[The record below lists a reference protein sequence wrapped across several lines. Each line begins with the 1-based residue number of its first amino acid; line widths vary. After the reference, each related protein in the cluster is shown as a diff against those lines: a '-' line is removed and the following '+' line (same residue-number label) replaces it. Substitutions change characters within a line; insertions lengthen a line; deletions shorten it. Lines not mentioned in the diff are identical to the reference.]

1 MKMLVWILLL
11 ANVLVATYFLG
22 SGYWPQAASEKVTPM
37 NVDRLSLRSQSAP
50 PASTPQE
57 NQRPAVPTATAIPAT
72 EALCLEWRGL
82 NQEEFARVRE
92 QLKGLVGEQVMSF
105 TEVPL
110 NTRRWVIFP
119 PLPSAQSAAA
129 KLSELAAAGVRDA
142 FVVKDGPWKNA
153 ISLGLYAN
161 EEAAGRRV
169 REVEAKGVLGTRV
182 EVLPRQG
189 TDYYFVIR
197 SEDPDALKSLS
208 EIRQAYPNSQQ
219 SRVACPS

>member
-1 MKMLVWILLL
+1 MKQLFWILLL
-11 ANVLVATYFLG
+11 ANLLVAAFFMG
-22 SGYWPQAASEKVTPM
+22 RAYWPQAASEKAMPL
-37 NVDRLSLRSQSAP
+37 NVDRLSLRSQSAS
-50 PASTPQE
+50 PASKETPSPE
-57 NQRPAVPTATAIPAT
+57 APTPVPVAET
-72 EALCLEWRGL
+72 LCLEWRGL
-82 NQEEFARVRE
+82 NLDEFVRVRE
-92 QLKGLVGEQVMSF
+92 QLKALVGEQVMSF

-129 KLSELAAAGVRDA
+129 KLNELDAAGVQDA
-142 FVVKDGPWKNA
+142 FVVTDGAWKNA

-161 EEAAGRRV
+161 DEAAGRRV
-169 REVEAKGVLGTRV
+169 REVEVKGVFGTRV
-182 EVLPRQG
+182 ESLPRQG

>member
-1 MKMLVWILLL
+1 MKKLFWILLL
-11 ANVLVATYFLG
+11 ANLLVAAFFMG
-22 SGYWPQAASEKVTPM
+22 RAYWPQAASEKTVPL

-50 PASTPQE
+50 PAPKEIPSPAAPTP
-57 NQRPAVPTATAIPAT
+57 VPVAET
-72 EALCLEWRGL
+72 LCLEWRGL

-92 QLKGLVGEQVMSF
+92 QLKALVGEQVMSF
-105 TEVPL
+105 TEMPL

-119 PLPSAQSAAA
+119 PLPSAQSAEA
-129 KLSELAAAGVRDA
+129 KLRELVAAEVQDA
-142 FVVKDGPWKNA
+142 FVVKDGAWKNA

-161 EEAAGRRV
+161 DEAAGRRV
-169 REVEAKGVLGTRV
+169 REVEAKGVFGTRV
-182 EVLPRQG
+182 ESLPRQG

-219 SRVACPS
+219 SRLACPS

>member
-1 MKMLVWILLL
+1 MKKLFWILVL
-11 ANVLVATYFLG
+11 ANLLVAAFFMG
-22 SGYWPQAASEKVTPM
+22 RAYWPQAASEKAIPL
-37 NVDRLSLRSQSAP
+37 NVDRLSLRSQSASP
-50 PASTPQE
+50 TPAPKEIPS
-57 NQRPAVPTATAIPAT
+57 PAAPTTVPAA
-72 EALCLEWRGL
+72 ESLCLEWRGL
-82 NQEEFARVRE
+82 NLEEFARVRE
-92 QLKGLVGEQVMSF
+92 QLKALVGQQVMSF

-129 KLSELAAAGVRDA
+129 KLNELAAAGVQDA
-142 FVVKDGPWKNA
+142 FVVTDGAWKNA

-161 EEAAGRRV
+161 DEAAGRRV
-169 REVEAKGVLGTRV
+169 REVEAKGVFGTRV
-182 EVLPRQG
+182 EVLPREG
-189 TDYYFVIR
+189 TDYYVVIR

>member
-1 MKMLVWILLL
+1 MVGILLL
-11 ANVLVATYFLG
+11 ANLLVAAFFMG
-22 SGYWPQAASEKVTPM
+22 SAYWPQTAADKTASM

-50 PASTPQE
+50 PEPKDTPPSAVASP
-57 NQRPAVPTATAIPAT
+57 VPVA
-72 EALCLEWRGL
+72 EALCVEWRGL
-82 NQEEFARVRE
+82 NPEEFARVRE
-92 QLKGLVGEQVMSF
+92 QLKALVGEQVMSF

-129 KLSELAAAGVRDA
+129 KLAELAAAGVQDA
-142 FVVKDGPWKNA
+142 FVVKNGDWQNA

-161 EEAAGRRV
+161 DEAAGRRV

-189 TDYYFVIR
+189 TEYFFVIR
-197 SEDPDALKSLS
+197 SEDPDALKSLAG
-208 EIRQAYPNSQQ
+208 IRQAYPNSQQ
-219 SRVACPS
+219 SRVACPTS